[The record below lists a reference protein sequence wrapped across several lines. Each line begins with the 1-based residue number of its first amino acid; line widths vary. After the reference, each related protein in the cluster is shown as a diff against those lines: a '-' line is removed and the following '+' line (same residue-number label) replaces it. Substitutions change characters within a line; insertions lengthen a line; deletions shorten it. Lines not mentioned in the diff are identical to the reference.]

1 MKKSLIPVLVI
12 VLLLAA
18 VLPASA
24 ATPAPGGPFSTAF
37 RVQNLEASTSVTCG
51 FDFYDSTGANK
62 YTAPQSSP
70 IVPGDSLFVYV
81 PNVSGLASG
90 SYSGVVGC
98 TGKVAAVANF
108 ADADSAASFN
118 GISTAGTT
126 WYAPGIY
133 NNYYNYYSSIVVQ
146 NATESPVN
154 ITVEIYKA
162 GQAAPVKTTTISNV
176 AKYAAVSFEQEGA
189 AELAQNTSY
198 SAKIIGTGNV
208 APVVTIYGK
217 GPVNNQLYSYNP
229 IQAGAQTM
237 YVPVVLNNYY
247 GNNSALVIQ
256 NMGSGDTNITVTY
269 SSGHSQSQ
277 PLGAGASW
285 SIYVPGQG
293 PAGLPSGNGPGLLS
307 ATITSSAQPVAVLV
321 NESNSYNRAASFTGF
336 AGGAKIVEVPALEK
350 RYYNFNSSA
359 TCQMLSGGPASI
371 RLEYFEGG
379 VSKGY
384 VDSPVIDNGQTWL
397 FYQPNASFLPN
408 QWLGSGKM
416 TSTGNIACIVN
427 QDMNEG
433 TFATT
438 SMDQLQAYEGVAP

>member
-1 MKKSLIPVLVI
+1 MKKTLIPVLVI

-51 FDFYDSTGANK
+51 FDFYDSTGATK

-81 PNVSGLASG
+81 PNISGLASG

-108 ADADSAASFN
+108 SDAVSAASFN
-118 GISTAGTT
+118 GISTASQT

-162 GQAAPVKTTTISNV
+162 GQTTPVRTTTVNNV
-176 AKYAAVSFEQEGA
+176 AKYAAVNFEQEGA
-189 AELAQNTSY
+189 AELAANTPY
-198 SAKIIGTGNV
+198 SAKITGTGNV
-208 APVVTIYGK
+208 APVVTVYGK
-217 GPVNNQLYSYNP
+217 GPVANQLYSYNP
-229 IQAGAQTM
+229 FQSGNQNM
-237 YVPVVLNNYY
+237 YVPVVMKNYY
-247 GNNSALVIQ
+247 GYNSALVIQ
-256 NMGSGDTNITVTY
+256 NMGSGTTNVTVTY

-277 PLGAGASW
+277 DLSQGAAW
-285 SIYVPGQG
+285 SIYVPSQG
-293 PAGLPSGNGPGLLS
+293 PAGLPSGNSAGLLS
-307 ATITSSAQPVAVLV
+307 ASITSTTQPVAVLV
-321 NESNSYNRAASFTGF
+321 NESNNYNRAASFTGF
-336 AGGAKIVEVPALEK
+336 AGGANTVEVPALEK
-350 RYYNFNSSA
+350 RYYNFNSSV
-359 TCQMLSGGPASI
+359 TCQMLSGGPASV

-384 VDSPVIDNGQTWL
+384 VDSPVIANGQTTL
-397 FYQPNASFLPN
+397 FYQPNASFLSN
-408 QWLGSGKM
+408 NWLGSGKM
-416 TSTGNIACIVN
+416 TSAGNIACVVN

-433 TFATT
+433 TYATT
-438 SMDQLQAYEGVAP
+438 SMDQLLAYEGVAP